1 MRREGFLLTQQLFPC
16 VCRPFSHVSGQRRP
30 RDTLSGGLISQ
41 YKIGML
47 IPGSNQRVRSSS
59 DCEHQTSEAYVKAV
73 ITYTTDLRKLDKP
86 EAVILDGTLT
96 SIYLLL
102 TSAKQRSQRVTLL
115 TLTCSDQLES

>member
-1 MRREGFLLTQQLFPC
+1 
-16 VCRPFSHVSGQRRP
+16 
-30 RDTLSGGLISQ
+30 
-41 YKIGML
+41 ML
-47 IPGSNQRVRSSS
+47 IQRVRSRS

-73 ITYTTDLRKLDKP
+73 ITTYTTDFRKLDKP

-115 TLTCSDQLES
+115 TLTFRSIGKLKFPVYQICMFGLGANWREPA